1 MFCSFYVYKF
11 GLFNIGVY
19 RVLLTFGVSLKATLG
34 TAAFLLMCLHPLA
47 LLLSLDTNKKVPKMW
62 SVGNEDVRN
71 VY

>member
-34 TAAFLLMCLHPLA
+34 TAAFFPYVLT
-47 LLLSLDTNKKVPKMW
+47 SLGLVA
-62 SVGNEDVRN
+62 
-71 VY
+71 